1 MFEKFFKKKKDNN
14 IDFKKQLE
22 VLGKLGISLNPE
34 VTVHNLLKEMKFSN
48 FVSNDYLSLL
58 IVMGCEFQN
67 SDNIWIKFSNNIWY
81 LDTECI
87 EDNGDYI
94 RVAERL
100 IAMANGELKIN
111 NLNDYIDIENKEAK
125 VYFELNEK
133 LYNWELVVDDD
144 WLDMNIF
151 SKFNDLLSELNSHKK
166 FYVSAID
173 QSILV
178 GIFNKIQ
185 LNEINKLIDVEFEF
199 M

>member
-1 MFEKFFKKKKDNN
+1 MFDKFFKKKKEND
-14 IDFKKQLE
+14 IDLKKQLE
-22 VLGKLGISLNPE
+22 VLVKLGISLNPE
-34 VTVHNLLKEMKFSN
+34 VTVHNLLKEMKFGK

-67 SDNIWIKFSNNIWY
+67 FDNICINFSNNIWY

-94 RVAERL
+94 RVVERL

-151 SKFNDLLSELNSHKK
+151 SKFNDLLSELNSDKK

-178 GIFNKIQ
+178 GIF
-185 LNEINKLIDVEFEF
+185 
-199 M
+199 

>member
-1 MFEKFFKKKKDNN
+1 MFEKFFKKKKEND
-14 IDFKKQLE
+14 IDLKQQLE

-34 VTVHNLLKEMKFSN
+34 VTVHNLSKEMKFGN

-67 SDNIWIKFSNNIWY
+67 SDNIWTNFSNNIWY

-94 RVAERL
+94 SVIERL
-100 IAMANGELKIN
+100 IAMANGRLKIN
-111 NLNDYIDIENKEAK
+111 NLNDYIDIESKEAK
-125 VYFELNEK
+125 ISFELNGK
-133 LYNWELVVDDD
+133 FYNWELVVYDD

-151 SKFNDLLSELNSHKK
+151 SKFNDLLSELNSDKK

-178 GIFNKIQ
+178 GFFNKIQ

-199 M
+199 I

>member
-14 IDFKKQLE
+14 IDLKKQLE
-22 VLGKLGISLNPE
+22 VLGKLGISLSPE

-94 RVAERL
+94 RVVERL